1 MYRSVLFV
9 CLAGVWGLSPA
20 WAQFETATVLGTV
33 RDATGSAVPSCNVTL
48 EGVDTGISARTL
60 TDGDGNY
67 QFFNVKIGRYR
78 VQAVREGF
86 KTAASETFA
95 VAVSARQ
102 RVDLRLEVGDVAESV
117 TVTEAAA
124 LLETDTSARGT
135 VIGRK
140 QIEDLP
146 LNGRAY
152 ADLTLLTP
160 GTSQAQRGLR
170 DGRDASY
177 HVNGLRSS
185 YNNFT
190 LDGVENNAYGTSN
203 QGFSNQVVQVS
214 PDAVGEFKVTTNNF
228 SAEYGRAGGAV
239 IVASLR
245 SGTNDLHFTLWQFL
259 RNTKLNAVGFF
270 KPQFGKPTLIQNQF
284 GAAAGAPIVRNKTFF
299 FADYEG
305 LRRVEKSLV
314 FADLPTAEMRQGI
327 FSGVAL
333 ADPYSGTPV
342 PGGRVPASQVT
353 PFARRVLDDLPQ
365 PNRPGAGR
373 LGIGS
378 NFESLPAKRVPDDK
392 GNFKIDHYFSSRLT
406 SFFRYSQR
414 ELNQFEP
421 PNIPG
426 PSGGNSNG
434 NVFVRN
440 RAFAAGT
447 TYSLTPTTLAEFRLG
462 FTQTDGG
469 KSPVNAGAPPLEETY
484 GIRGV
489 PRDPRV
495 GGGLNTHSVTG
506 YTQFGRQSSNPQFQ
520 NPDVLNPRVNL
531 STIVRAHTLKF
542 GYEHQRIATEINDLG
557 PVLGRSNYA
566 GQFSRAPGAA
576 ATELYNLADFLVGAQ
591 SQLEL
596 STFEVLDYRQRMHFF
611 YLQDDWKV
619 SPKLTLNLGLRYEF
633 ATPQWDAQNRLG
645 NFDPAGRRLIFAK
658 NGSLFDRALV
668 DPDFNNLGPRV
679 GGAYQLT
686 SKTVVR
692 GGFGVSYI
700 HFNRMGGENILGF
713 TGPFVIRVTQPQIAP
728 GVASGGQPLCA
739 AGQTRNCFVRTQ
751 DGFPADFLDKAKY
764 DPSRSRVNYTP
775 RELPT
780 GSVQSWHLTIQRQ
793 LASDL
798 ALDLAYVGNRG
809 RNLMILGD
817 FNQARPNELGQSLG
831 INQRRPIPGF
841 SEIQIS
847 TNIGES
853 SYHSFQAKIEKRYA
867 QGFFLLNSFTWSKA
881 IDNAAGHLETYN
893 GDNSRV
899 NLQNLASER
908 GLSSYDLRLN
918 NVSAVIWD
926 LPYGR
931 GRRWGS
937 GLNPVLNGLL
947 GGWRTTLINSLRSG
961 IPVNLI
967 YSAPAAFQVFNGSPR
982 PNISGP
988 VETADRNI
996 FQHFIRAN
1004 ISQPTDVR
1012 FPFGNAGRN
1021 IARTRGFAQA
1031 DFGLYKQF
1039 PLRREG
1045 SRLEFRSEFFNL
1057 FNRTNF
1063 REPNSNVSSGS
1074 FGQVTANFPPR
1085 QIQFALKLYY

>member
-1 MYRSVLFV
+1 MSRFLVFA
-9 CLAGVWGLSPA
+9 CLVGAWGWSLA
-20 WAQFETATVLGTV
+20 RAQFETATVLGTV
-33 RDATGSAVPSCNVTL
+33 RDATGSPVPSCSVTL
-48 EGVDTGISARTL
+48 EGVDTGVSVRTL

-67 QFFNVKIGRYR
+67 QFFNVRIGRYR
-78 VQAVREGF
+78 LQAARDGF

-203 QGFSNQVVQVS
+203 QGFSNQVVQLS

-270 KPQFGKPTLIQNQF
+270 KPQFGKPSLIQNQF
-284 GAAAGAPIVRNKTFF
+284 GAAAGGPIVRNKTFF

-333 ADPYSGTPV
+333 VDPYSGAPV

-365 PNRPGAGR
+365 PNRPGVGR

-392 GNFKIDHYFSSRLT
+392 GNFKVDHYFSSRLT

-440 RAFAAGT
+440 RAFAAGA
-447 TYSLTPTTLAEFRLG
+447 TYSLTPSTLAEFRLG
-462 FTQTDGG
+462 VTQTDGG

-495 GGGLNTHSVTG
+495 GGGLNTHAVTG
-506 YTQFGRQSSNPQFQ
+506 YSQFGRQSSNPQFQ
-520 NPDVLNPRVNL
+520 NPDVINPRVNL

-557 PVLGRSNYA
+557 PVLGQSNYA

-591 SQLEL
+591 SQLQL
-596 STFEVLDYRQRMHFF
+596 SSFEVLDYRQRMHFL

-619 SPKLTLNLGLRYEF
+619 LPKLTLNLGLRYEF

-645 NFDPAGRRLIFAK
+645 NFDPAGPRLIFAK
-658 NGSLFDRALV
+658 DGSLFDRALV
-668 DPDFNNLGPRV
+668 DPDFNNFGPRV
-679 GGAYQLT
+679 GGAYQL
-686 SKTVVR
+686 SSRTVVR

-739 AGQTRNCFVRTQ
+739 GGQTRNCFVRTQ
-751 DGFPADFLDKAKY
+751 DGFPADFLDKSKY

-780 GSVQSWHLTIQRQ
+780 GSVQSWHVTIQRQ

-809 RNLMILGD
+809 QNLMILGD

-881 IDNAAGHLETYN
+881 MDNAPGHLETYN

-931 GRRWGS
+931 GRRWGR
-937 GLNPVLNGLL
+937 GLPPVLNGLL
-947 GGWRTTLINSLRSG
+947 GGWRTTLINNLRSG

-967 YSAPAAFQVFNGSPR
+967 YSPPAAFQVFNGSPR

-988 VETADRNI
+988 VETEDRNI
-996 FQHFIRAN
+996 GQHFIRAN

-1039 PLRREG
+1039 PLWREG

-1057 FNRTNF
+1057 LNRTNF